1 MLATEVHKTFYL
13 SVTKLRPATVV
24 IASGLQRTCGG
35 LEADGQRCPQ
45 SAWGARS
52 LADRYGKVGVGESAR
67 ARGDAQGSG
76 VCVCVCVR
84 ARGLR
89 RRGLPSVLPRE
100 KGRKRMGAFLLAC
113 SLAVNLASSSS
124 LSSSLLPLP
133 LLSVVLCLFLTESLF
148 FFFSNSFKRSVFSRC
163 LIENPQGTPRR
174 RDRVWGGKTMTDS
187 HLVVT
192 LAEAVL
198 GVRESKSGPLPLSAS
213 PGQLC
218 SLGGGFCGMICVCG
232 IGGVLEDDRPSL
244 SGILLGISFEILG
257 KAYPLEPQ
265 CPPQ

>member
-1 MLATEVHKTFYL
+1 MGSGAHRAPGLRGPWQTGTVKWGWANLRGLA
-13 SVTKLRPATVV
+13 AT
-24 IASGLQRTCGG
+24 R
-35 LEADGQRCPQ
+35 
-45 SAWGARS
+45 
-52 LADRYGKVGVGESAR
+52 R
-67 ARGDAQGSG
+67 ARVCACA
-76 VCVCVCVR
+76 CVC
-84 ARGLR
+84 AHAG